1 MLKLESGISET
12 GIDRLILDLY
22 DYSDKCNKLSN
33 EIRDLIDSSKS
44 FYITNDG
51 DRFRKNFNKFYN
63 GTEKLNKN
71 ILTIVSDLNNVK
83 VNYKKRDSKSADF
96 FETVDKKKISTKKDR
111 SVWEWKYL
119 DLEETISNQ
128 QIV

>member
-111 SVWEWKYL
+111 SV
-119 DLEETISNQ
+119 
-128 QIV
+128 